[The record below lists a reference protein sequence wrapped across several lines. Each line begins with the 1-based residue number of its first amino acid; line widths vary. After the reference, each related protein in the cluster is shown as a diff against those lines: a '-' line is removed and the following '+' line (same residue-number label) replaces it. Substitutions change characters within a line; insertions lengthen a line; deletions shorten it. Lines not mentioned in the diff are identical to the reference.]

1 MVALN
6 LVMDWFMLFMCN
18 NMCLVVMMHY
28 WSSLMHNSS
37 LMVHCNNRFMSV
49 FLISH
54 EFLKEGL
61 GHLDVFDVMRC
72 CRLVNVPHIW
82 LSEPVLA
89 SWHLD
94 EARLL
99 NVVRLFVILWCGC
112 RVNWLL
118 DIVRLWRIHGWLT
131 IVCLMWSDIL
141 VWHVDVAVF

>member
-1 MVALN
+1 MAR
-6 LVMDWFMLFMCN
+6 
-18 NMCLVVMMHY
+18 
-28 WSSLMHNSS
+28 S
-37 LMVHCNNRFMSV
+37 
-49 FLISH
+49 
-54 EFLKEGL
+54 
-61 GHLDVFDVMRC
+61 
-72 CRLVNVPHIW
+72 RLLQVPTDLRLCI
-82 LSEPVLA
+82 PVLA

-99 NVVRLFVILWCGC
+99 NVVRLLVILWCGC